1 MSQAALV
8 KNSRDVHKF
17 VKHTRNIS
25 FLKTLMWQWSC
36 VHVHTCS
43 TMHLSISWS
52 EATFRCG
59 RSTLYPFLGQNHYR
73 ISVDRE
79 HFIRFKFIRISV
91 DRPYAPQGEADR

>member
-1 MSQAALV
+1 
-8 KNSRDVHKF
+8 
-17 VKHTRNIS
+17 
-25 FLKTLMWQWSC
+25 MWQWSC
-36 VHVHTCS
+36 AHVHTCS

-52 EATFRCG
+52 EATFHCG

-91 DRPYAPQGEADR
+91 DRPHAPKGAKQIGNSVDRA